1 MAMYFLFAIAIVF
14 VLTSALYYFAR
25 RSGYR
30 DGRFDERKEWSTRI
44 RDLND

>member
-1 MAMYFLFAIAIVF
+1 MHFLFAIAIVF
-14 VLTSALYYFAR
+14 ILTSALYYVGR